1 MKKSKSIVL
10 FLFLIVLLGL
20 AYVKTDGGK
29 QIKGIKI
36 EDNELSGPHIRATF
50 LDVGQGDATL
60 LRFPDGSDM
69 LIDCGKDSRV
79 LTALG
84 RALPSSDKTIEYL
97 IITHPDLDHYGGCID
112 VLNRFDVK
120 MIAYTGYEKEEG
132 GAYDIFLEKAEG
144 ERAVTRLIQKR
155 EMWDIAST
163 TVDFLYPDHDAALD
177 PSIPGIP
184 TKDES
189 NNTSLIMRIALG
201 TSDMLLTGDMG
212 VDLETHLVKT
222 YGDILDVDVLKVGH
236 HGSAGSSGE
245 EFLSAVTP
253 DYAVI
258 SVGKN
263 NGYGHPTARVLKRL
277 ERVGAT
283 ILRTDE
289 MGDISFLLT
298 GDSVEEQYS
307 NESRSQDSRKK

>member
-1 MKKSKSIVL
+1 
-10 FLFLIVLLGL
+10 
-20 AYVKTDGGK
+20 
-29 QIKGIKI
+29 
-36 EDNELSGPHIRATF
+36 
-50 LDVGQGDATL
+50 
-60 LRFPDGSDM
+60 
-69 LIDCGKDSRV
+69 
-79 LTALG
+79 
-84 RALPSSDKTIEYL
+84 
-97 IITHPDLDHYGGCID
+97 
-112 VLNRFDVK
+112 
-120 MIAYTGYEKEEG
+120 
-132 GAYDIFLEKAEG
+132 
-144 ERAVTRLIQKR
+144 
-155 EMWDIAST
+155 
-163 TVDFLYPDHDAALD
+163 
-177 PSIPGIP
+177 
-184 TKDES
+184 
-189 NNTSLIMRIALG
+189 
-201 TSDMLLTGDMG
+201 
-212 VDLETHLVKT
+212 
-222 YGDILDVDVLKVGH
+222 DVLKVGH